1 MNVNKMTRK
10 LSIFTLTAL
19 FMAACSSTPVV
30 VVNNDNNR
38 PRETTAVELFEEAG
52 VMWESSASPDYDAI
66 ADILEEAVDKD
77 AEYADAWFNLG
88 VTYEALDRQEDA
100 ISAYERSAAV
110 NPEQVDG
117 LSNIARILLEQGREG
132 EAERLLE
139 QVVEVDQFHANANLN
154 LAQIYRGRAR
164 LPNGGVD
171 TAEADQAINRV
182 RMALAGDATNPHAYE
197 ALSSVY
203 FDLGRYELSQLVCLN
218 AIAMGI
224 DSARLHNRLGLIA
237 LRQDDVTAAYAQFRE
252 AIAIDHELV
261 EASMNLGAITL
272 SYRDYQTSLES
283 FDRVLVVEPENL
295 DALISRSVA
304 LSGLE
309 MLTEAEA
316 GYQQVLSLD
325 DENLSALYNLG
336 VLYQE
341 HRQDYETAV
350 TWFEQYLRADLEGT
364 SELSQDVEQRIDT
377 LRELI
382 QWLREADAADAA
394 ASDSSQDDGFSD
406 DGFEDSG
413 TADEEP
419 QEEEGAP
426 DDGVLEEGTVDEE
439 PTGLDE
445 EIE

>member
-1 MNVNKMTRK
+1 MTVNEMIRK
-10 LSIFTLTAL
+10 LSVYSLVAL
-19 FMAACSSTPVV
+19 FFAACSSTPVV
-30 VVNNDNNR
+30 VTDNNNNR
-38 PRETTAVELFEEAG
+38 PRETSAVELFEEAG
-52 VMWESSASPDYDAI
+52 VLWESSADPNYDAI

-77 AEYADAWFNLG
+77 AQYADAWFNLG

-100 ISAYERSAAV
+100 ISAYEQAAAV
-110 NPEQVDG
+110 DPEQVDG
-117 LSNIARILLEQGREG
+117 LSNIARILLEQGREA

-154 LAQIYRGRAR
+154 LAQIYRGRA
-164 LPNGGVD
+164 LLANGGVD

-203 FDLGRYELSQLVCLN
+203 FDLGRYELSSLVCLN

-252 AIAIDHELV
+252 SIAIDAQLV

-283 FDRVLVVEPENL
+283 FDRVLSVEPENL
-295 DALISRSVA
+295 DALISRAVA

-309 MLTEAEA
+309 MLIEAEA
-316 GYQQVLSLD
+316 GYQRVLSLD

-341 HRQDYETAV
+341 HLQDYETAV

-394 ASDSSQDDGFSD
+394 VSESEPEDDWSD
-406 DGFEDSG
+406 DGLDDTGSTDDVAPDEGPADEG

-419 QEEEGAP
+419 VDLEEE
-426 DDGVLEEGTVDEE
+426 VE
-439 PTGLDE
+439 
-445 EIE
+445 